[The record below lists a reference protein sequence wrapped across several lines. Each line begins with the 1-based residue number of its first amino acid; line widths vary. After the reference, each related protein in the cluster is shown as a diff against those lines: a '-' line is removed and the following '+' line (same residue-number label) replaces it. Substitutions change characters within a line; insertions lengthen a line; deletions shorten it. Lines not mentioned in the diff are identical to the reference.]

1 MVTKKLWIDTDA
13 GVDDAQAILMA
24 LSYPD
29 VEVIG
34 ITTVHGNASVG
45 QVAKNVLRI
54 LKVADRLD
62 VSCAIWLPPTKF
74 SIFFVSK
81 GGGGLIRHGAI
92 T

>member
-1 MVTKKLWIDTDA
+1 MDRDTDA
-13 GVDDAQAILMA
+13 GLDDAQAIMMA

-34 ITTVHGNASVG
+34 ITTVHGNASAG

-62 VSCAIWLPPTKF
+62 VSCAMGGSHVVFNLLLLPGGPL
-74 SIFFVSK
+74 FVWS
-81 GGGGLIRHGAI
+81 
-92 T
+92 